1 MSEMVENAGGDP
13 KQEIRRTHVMAL
25 MRFFSVDSD
34 MSLPNTAA
42 TQMPEMVTLAH
53 LRNRQ
58 FVLKVVQLITGFIC
72 VGIYTEG
79 LKFLRDSIN
88 SMMYPNIVF
97 SSFIIITSVILL
109 SCLLGC
115 AMPDVLTRIFNI
127 LGMILYFSAST
138 VILYEALTKK
148 INEELNEELVF
159 QRKLLFV
166 TSVFSYFN
174 SVLYAVDVYFSIKRA
189 ITFEPK

>member
-1 MSEMVENAGGDP
+1 M
-13 KQEIRRTHVMAL
+13 
-25 MRFFSVDSD
+25 F
-34 MSLPNTAA
+34 
-42 TQMPEMVTLAH
+42 
-53 LRNRQ
+53 
-58 FVLKVVQLITGFIC
+58 FVLCCVLISERYYKVADASIATSWFFLQLTGFIC

-88 SMMYPNIVF
+88 SMMFPNIVF

-127 LGMILYFSAST
+127 LGMILYFSAAT
-138 VILYEALTKK
+138 VILYEALTKEIK
-148 INEELNEELVF
+148 GKLDEALMF
-159 QRKLLFV
+159 QRKLLYV

-174 SVLYAVDVYFSIKRA
+174 FVLYAVDVYLSIKRA
-189 ITFEPK
+189 ITFESN